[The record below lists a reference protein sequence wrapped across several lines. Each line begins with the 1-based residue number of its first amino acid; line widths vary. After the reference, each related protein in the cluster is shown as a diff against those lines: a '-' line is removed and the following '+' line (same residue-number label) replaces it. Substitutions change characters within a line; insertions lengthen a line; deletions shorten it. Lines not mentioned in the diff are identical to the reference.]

1 MRLLSI
7 ILASLLCLPLIGS
20 PTRKPQPPTSSPL
33 ATELHNILDVQKNAW
48 NQGDIDKFMQAYW
61 KSEFLTFSSG
71 GKTTRGWQAT
81 RDRYRTRYPDKSSM
95 GLLEFSSL
103 ETTQLGEAAALTLGK
118 WRLEKEKPAEGNFSL
133 VWQKLEG
140 QWKIV
145 HDHSSALPTD
155 E

>member
-1 MRLLSI
+1 MRLLYTV
-7 ILASLLCLPLIGS
+7 LVSLLCLTLIDS
-20 PTRKPQPPTSSPL
+20 TTRKPQTPTASPL
-33 ATELHNILDVQKNAW
+33 ATELHQILNVQKNAW

-61 KSEFLTFSSG
+61 NSDLLTFSSG

-103 ETTQLGEAAALTLGK
+103 ETYQLGQAAALTLGK
-118 WRLEKEKPAEGNFSL
+118 WRLEKVKPTEGNFSL
-133 VWQKLEG
+133 VWQKLDG
-140 QWKIV
+140 QWKII